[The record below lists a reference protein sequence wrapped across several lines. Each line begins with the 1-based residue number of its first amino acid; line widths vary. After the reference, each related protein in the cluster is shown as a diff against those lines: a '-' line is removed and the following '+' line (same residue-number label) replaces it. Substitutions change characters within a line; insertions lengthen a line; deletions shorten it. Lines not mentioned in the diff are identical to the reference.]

1 MKEVNQVI
9 QTNDY
14 DIFQHIDG
22 NRTVNQLHLKRLKDS
37 INEEYIPVPIVVN
50 NRYQIIDGQHRFEA
64 VKEMKK
70 PVYFIKIQGLGLE
83 QVHRLNKDTKDWN
96 ADDFLEGYCRMK
108 KEDYLRYREF
118 KEHYGFGHNETNAL
132 LTNLTRAGG
141 SHIKAFKYGMFKIKD
156 YKIAEKNAE
165 KIYLC
170 RPYYEDGYKRRSFVY
185 AMLTLFAN
193 DDYNHS
199 EFLNKLSYQAV
210 KLQDCTDVKGYLTLI
225 EEIYNFNRAKS
236 KRVRFY

>member
-70 PVYFIKIQGLGLE
+70 PVYFIKIQGLGL
-83 QVHRLNKDTKDWN
+83 
-96 ADDFLEGYCRMK
+96 
-108 KEDYLRYREF
+108 
-118 KEHYGFGHNETNAL
+118 
-132 LTNLTRAGG
+132 
-141 SHIKAFKYGMFKIKD
+141 
-156 YKIAEKNAE
+156 
-165 KIYLC
+165 
-170 RPYYEDGYKRRSFVY
+170 
-185 AMLTLFAN
+185 
-193 DDYNHS
+193 
-199 EFLNKLSYQAV
+199 
-210 KLQDCTDVKGYLTLI
+210 
-225 EEIYNFNRAKS
+225 
-236 KRVRFY
+236 